1 MDERVVNYRV
11 QQSNRGVASVA
22 ITRIGFRVTLT
33 RGKLELQKRADFLLK
48 MCKKKVVLINCY
60 KAWPTINKTVKR
72 KDEKRYVQFLNLK
85 SIEHYLIRKDS
96 KMYDIYVSQIDK
108 KKMPFRILKNYFQKM
123 LP

>member
-1 MDERVVNYRV
+1 M
-11 QQSNRGVASVA
+11 
-22 ITRIGFRVTLT
+22 
-33 RGKLELQKRADFLLK
+33 
-48 MCKKKVVLINCY
+48 VLINCY

-108 KKMPFRILKNYFQKM
+108 KKNAISDFKKLFPKNASVNMDKGHRRIRTRYLWFRCPIW
-123 LP
+123 